1 MTAAADTVT
10 VPLPELRQTVYAAL
24 SRAGCDHEN
33 ADAVAAVMATALR
46 QLPQQSLPSEVVIPG
61 LLDGLPSVNRLVKR
75 TLASRP
81 HRPSPVE
88 TARKRA

>member
-1 MTAAADTVT
+1 M
-10 VPLPELRQTVYAAL
+10 LPDDGER
-24 SRAGCDHEN
+24 
-33 ADAVAAVMATALR
+33 DAQVMATALR
-46 QLPQQSLPSEVVIPG
+46 QLPQQNLPSEVVIPG

-75 TLASRP
+75 TLANRP